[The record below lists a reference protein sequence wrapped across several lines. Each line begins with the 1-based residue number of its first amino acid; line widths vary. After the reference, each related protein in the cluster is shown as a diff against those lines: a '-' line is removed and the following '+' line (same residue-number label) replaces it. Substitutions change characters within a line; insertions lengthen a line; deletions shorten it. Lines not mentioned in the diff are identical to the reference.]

1 MNQDIF
7 FSDDIYDDFTSG
19 SISLGDF
26 KRQMEE
32 TAVVCPTLQRN
43 FVWTPALKQRYLET
57 LSKRGPIFGF
67 VMNYKSSEGV
77 YELIDGQ
84 NRGKTIYQFMTDEI
98 SFNNDSDDGG
108 TIKYSD
114 ITGQEKRKFDRQ
126 EIHFIKALNWSEDE
140 CQEYFRTI
148 QDGMKLTKGEEIH
161 SAQNNHFQK
170 KIVYLANLFAEPLK
184 RPKRDGGFNYVN
196 KRFLDYEI
204 IGGLLKI
211 FMDQKYYDRPG
222 QVALKELKT
231 WDNFDP
237 MASPSM
243 AGFPDPDDTVR
254 FNALE
259 AAVAVFESVMKFH
272 IQLREG
278 SENMNTMTYSR
289 DSTFMRSMY
298 FIFKNKLHLVDPV
311 QDPPLA
317 LVQRFDAMMGVIL
330 KKKTPLY
337 DQISVWGGYGGIDNI
352 MDEYMRVFRDPT
364 SEFVRP
370 E

>member
-1 MNQDIF
+1 MNQNIF
-7 FSDDIYDDFTSG
+7 FSEEIYDDFTSG

-32 TAVVCPTLQRN
+32 GSVVCPPFQRN
-43 FVWTPALKQRYLET
+43 FVWTPGHKQRYLET

-98 SFNNDSDDGG
+98 SFNNDSDGG

-126 EIHFIKALNWSEDE
+126 EIHFIKAIKWSEDE

-170 KIVYLANLFAEPLK
+170 KIVHLANLFDEPLK
-184 RPKRDGGFNYVN
+184 RSKKDGGFDYVN
-196 KRFLDYEI
+196 KRFIHYEI
-204 IGGLLKI
+204 IGCLLKI

-243 AGFPDPDDTVR
+243 DPEDTVR

-272 IQLREG
+272 ILLREG

-298 FIFKNKLHLVDPV
+298 FIFKNKLHLANRG
-311 QDPPLA
+311 QDPFSA